1 LGGTGINE
9 VAEKDAERGAILTLL
24 ASGMEKSEIFQE
36 LPYAKSQGYEKIKTA
51 QRMAR
56 EVRDRYL

>member
-1 LGGTGINE
+1 ML
-9 VAEKDAERGAILTLL
+9 RGAILTLL
-24 ASGMEKSEIFQE
+24 ASGMEKSEILQE

-51 QRMAR
+51 QRIAR